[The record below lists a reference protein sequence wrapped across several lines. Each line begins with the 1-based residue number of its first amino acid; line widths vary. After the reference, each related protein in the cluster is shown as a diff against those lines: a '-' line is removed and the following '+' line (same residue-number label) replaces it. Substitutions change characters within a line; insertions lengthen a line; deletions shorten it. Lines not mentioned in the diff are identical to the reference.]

1 MLGLHRASARS
12 WWKHITGRAANSVRP
27 LSPRQRGE
35 GRGEGQFLPRAKQ
48 PLTPALSPQ
57 EPGEGADRVGPHIT
71 GHPFRSHGGDCLPR
85 SGENGTR
92 RMRTPVASK
101 IALAIAAATGRI
113 AGSPEPVGG
122 SSGWLINT
130 TSMVSG
136 VSVMSRIG

>member
-48 PLTPALSPQ
+48 PPTPAPSPQ
-57 EPGEGADRVGPHIT
+57 ERGEGAEGGGRNIQGQQFP
-71 GHPFRSHGGDCLPR
+71 GHHSDCLTR